1 MTETVS
7 ISGPGLVARIDA
19 LGAELVRLQDA
30 AGRDLLWDG
39 DPAFWTGRSPLLFP
53 MVGRVKDDRIT
64 VAGKTYDMGQHGFA
78 RTSVFTLLRS
88 DAASCT
94 WRLEASEAT
103 RQRYPFAFRLDVT
116 YRIEGATLHMEA
128 EVTNPGAAVLPAS
141 FGFHPALRWPLP
153 YGKPRT
159 AHGIVFEKD
168 EPAPIRRPVDGLL
181 SAAHFPTPVRD
192 RHLTLHD
199 GLFEDGALIFDTLA
213 SRSVVYGDAI
223 RVDFPRMP
231 HLGIWTK
238 PGAGYVCI
246 EPWQGYASP
255 EGFDGDFAD
264 KPGMVGVAP
273 GATETFEMSI
283 GLIPACF
290 ESDRRTSMIS

>member
-1 MTETVS
+1 MAATVS
-7 ISGPGLVARIDA
+7 ICTSA
-19 LGAELVRLQDA
+19 LGAEISATGAELVRLRDRTGA
-30 AGRDLLWDG
+30 DLLWDG

-53 MVGRVKDDRIT
+53 MVGRARGDRIT
-64 VAGKTYDMGQHGFA
+64 VAGRSYDMGQHGFA
-78 RTSVFTLLRS
+78 RTSTFALVRS

-94 WRLEASEAT
+94 WRLDASEAT

-116 YRIEGATLHMEA
+116 YRIDDATLHMEA
-128 EVTNPGAAVLPAS
+128 EVTNTDAVVMPAS

-153 YGKPRT
+153 YGKPRSE
-159 AHGIVFEKD
+159 HEIVFERA

-181 SAAHFPTPVRD
+181 SAAQFPTPVRD
-192 RHLTLHD
+192 RHLLLND
-199 GLFEDGALIFDTLA
+199 GLFEDGALILDTLA
-213 SRSVVYGDAI
+213 SRSVVYGEAI

-255 EGFDGDFAD
+255 EGFDGEFAD
-264 KPGMVGVAP
+264 KPGMVPVAP
-273 GATETFEMSI
+273 GATEIFAMSI
-283 GLIPACF
+283 SV
-290 ESDRRTSMIS
+290 ER